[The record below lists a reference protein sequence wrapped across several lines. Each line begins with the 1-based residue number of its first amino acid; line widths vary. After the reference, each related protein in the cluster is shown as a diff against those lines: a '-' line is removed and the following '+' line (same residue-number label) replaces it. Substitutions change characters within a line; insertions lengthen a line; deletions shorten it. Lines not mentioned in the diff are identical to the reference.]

1 VRENIFTRLLKLAI
15 PYWKQMGL
23 AILAGFAT
31 IASSIGLLA
40 TSAYIISFAA
50 LQPSIAELQ
59 VAIVSVRFFGLAR
72 GALRYVERLL
82 SHNVAFRLIACL
94 RVWFFRKLE
103 PLAPARLM
111 HYRSGDLLH
120 RIVGDVDTLELFFIR
135 VIAPPFVALAVSGL
149 TFALLGSFDL
159 VLALSVAAI
168 HFLTGVIFPMTMLR
182 WSRDSGRRLV
192 DVRASMKAALVDTV
206 QGSADILAYGQE
218 QTHLDCLYGLSQR
231 LTHMQLRFARRD
243 SFAAVLNDFS
253 VSLAALVILVLSIP
267 LIRQGQI
274 EGMYLAVILL
284 ATMASFEAIAP
295 LATTFQQLE
304 EQVSAADRLFEIID
318 AVPGEKETTEPKLE
332 VTDHSIQFAGVCFRY
347 ASELP
352 PALEGI
358 DFELPV
364 GGKLAIV
371 GANGSGK
378 TSIVNLLLRFWD
390 YQAGSIRLGKD
401 EIREYPLDELRRM
414 MSIVP
419 QRTQF
424 LNDSIG
430 NNLLLAQ
437 PEADQTQLEAAAQC
451 AQILAFIH
459 ALPEGFDTRIGE
471 GGFLLSA
478 GERQRLAVARGL
490 LKDAPLLILDEPT
503 THLDAITE
511 NTLMDN
517 LLTWSRDQS
526 VLLITHRLVNLERMD
541 QIIVLRQGQIAER
554 GSHASLVA
562 RKGVYWRLW
571 QRQNQFDLMETL
583 GDE

>member
-1 VRENIFTRLLKLAI
+1 
-15 PYWKQMGL
+15 MGL

-72 GALRYVERLL
+72 GGLRYVERLL
-82 SHNVAFRLIACL
+82 SHNVAFRLIAHL

-111 HYRSGDLLH
+111 HFRSADLLR

-135 VIAPPFVALAVSGL
+135 VIAPPFVALAISGL
-149 TFALLGSFDL
+149 TLILLGSFDL
-159 VLALSVAAI
+159 VLALSVVAI
-168 HFLTGVIFPMTMLR
+168 HFLTGVFLPMTMLR

-192 DVRASMKAALVDTV
+192 GVRAQLKVNLVDTF
-206 QGSADILAYGQE
+206 QGSADILALGQE
-218 QTHLDCLYGLSQR
+218 QAHLDRLHSVSQR
-231 LTHMQLRFARRD
+231 LSNMQLRFIRRD
-243 SFAAVLNDFS
+243 AFTVVFNDFS
-253 VSLAALVILVLSIP
+253 VSLATLVALALSIP

-274 EGMYLAVILL
+274 EGVYLAVILL
-284 ATMASFEAIAP
+284 VTMASFEAIAP

-304 EQVSAADRLFEIID
+304 EQGSAADRLFEIID
-318 AVPGEKETTEPKLE
+318 DIPSVEEPTDAKLG
-332 VTDHSIQFAGVCFRY
+332 VSDHSIRFAGVCFRY
-347 ASELP
+347 ASGLP
-352 PALEGI
+352 LALEGI
-358 DFELPV
+358 DLELPM

-390 YQAGSIRLGKD
+390 YQGGSIRLGEH
-401 EIREYPLDELRRM
+401 EIRDYPLDELRRKI
-414 MSIVP
+414 SIVP
-419 QRTQF
+419 QRLQF
-424 LNDSIG
+424 MNDSIG
-430 NNLLLAQ
+430 NNLLLAR
-437 PEADQTQLEAAAQC
+437 PEANQTQLEAAAQC
-451 AQILAFIH
+451 AQILEFIH
-459 ALPEGFDTRIGE
+459 SLPQGFDTRIGE

-490 LKDAPLLILDEPT
+490 IKETPLLILDEPT

-511 NTLMDN
+511 RKLMDN
-517 LLTWSRDQS
+517 LLNGSRDQS
-526 VLLITHRLVNLERMD
+526 LLLITHRLVNLDHMD

-554 GSHASLVA
+554 GSHTSLIEHE
-562 RKGVYWRLW
+562 GIYWRLW
-571 QRQNQFDLMETL
+571 QRQHQFDLMETL